1 MAPETSLK
9 FSVRFK
15 CRDVNV
21 PKPGGG
27 RSFRRI
33 VHFPEEYT
41 VKPLSVTNL
50 AGRDPVSGR
59 VVAQGIGGG
68 IKHKYHW
75 IDWIRDGPKE
85 GPPILEEVIEVMN
98 DGCRTT
104 DVALVAVG
112 KKLKYILATE
122 NMKPGDV
129 LKTSRHIPRI
139 PVRANEGDAYPLGAL
154 QIGTKVHCIEK
165 YEGTGGL
172 YIHAAEYRS
181 SLNASRPVPSCVR
194 HLRYNDVYSESDSET
209 DVLPPDEESWSESS
223 TASLKEDNEHHYPKP
238 GVYVMVHR
246 VVVHHQISLKEE
258 PLLQHQEVTAGPD
271 GWVVGLTV
279 EGILSD
285 VLSIL

>member
-1 MAPETSLK
+1 MCNSAYA
-9 FSVRFK
+9 SVRFK
-15 CRDVNV
+15 CRDVNL

-59 VVAQGIGGG
+59 VVAKGIGGG

-85 GPPILEEVIEVMN
+85 GPPILEEVIQVMS
-98 DGCRTT
+98 DGCRTA

-129 LKTSRHIPRI
+129 LKTSRYIPRI

-154 QIGTKVHCIEK
+154 QIENKVLIGIIRKSQYLLAVHGTKMVLLMLLIQVQSECEK
-165 YEGTGGL
+165 ASAKPGT
-172 YIHAAEYRS
+172 
-181 SLNASRPVPSCVR
+181 SCVR
-194 HLRYNDVYSESDSET
+194 RLRYGDVYSESGSET
-209 DVLPPDEESWSESS
+209 DVLPPDEDSRSESS
-223 TASLKEDNEHHYPKP
+223 TASLKEDDEHQCPLPSNIKP
-238 GVYVMVHR
+238 GVYVMAKFHIENR
-246 VVVHHQISLKEE
+246 PIFYIY
-258 PLLQHQEVTAGPD
+258 AG
-271 GWVVGLTV
+271 
-279 EGILSD
+279 
-285 VLSIL
+285 VLSNNV